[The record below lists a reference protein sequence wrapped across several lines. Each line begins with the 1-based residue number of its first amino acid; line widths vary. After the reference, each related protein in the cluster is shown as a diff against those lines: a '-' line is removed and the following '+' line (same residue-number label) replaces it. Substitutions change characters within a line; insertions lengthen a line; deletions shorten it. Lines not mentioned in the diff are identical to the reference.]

1 MTLATEQIQNSIAG
15 HEYLYIKC
23 LKCAKLGEDPP
34 TRAKLAKNKGAYWKT
49 AYNPEWLYDF
59 MLEHGGYDHKP
70 EDIVLEW
77 EK

>member
-1 MTLATEQIQNSIAG
+1 MALTDQQIHESIAG

-23 LKCAKLGEDPP
+23 LKCSKLRFHPSP
-34 TRAKLAKNKGAYWKT
+34 RVKLAKNKGSYWMT
-49 AYNPEWLYDF
+49 SYDPEWFYGF
-59 MLEHGGYDHKP
+59 MLDHSGYDHKP